1 MWLSLAENS
10 SNEQEMRRIIASIGD
25 QICDTLDNNFDIHV
39 SVDTDEIQGQKLS
52 VLVNFLLENVRRSI
66 SDMHT
71 LTAQLEDKVKERTE
85 ILNLVIEGSNDAV
98 WIWRLDKD
106 SIEFSSHWFALLGDI
121 NHDQCVRAQHWF
133 ARVHPKDIVRLR
145 QAIERVVE
153 GEDQYLRVEYRIKT
167 SSGNYLW
174 ILCRG
179 VCQHDE
185 QGEQGETHVLAGTQT
200 DISSIRSFD
209 AWSGLPNESYLR
221 EYLQD
226 ELESKRPFY
235 LLFFS
240 VNQFDALAES
250 LDNETINALRR
261 NIIQRIMGGLAQHA
275 TLARLPNDMFALTG
289 MLGELKLTNLCDAL
303 NDLFK
308 ASFTLESGSTLYLS
322 LAIGAIDSK
331 ELNPLHTDELF
342 NYAWTAL
349 REARKSQSI
358 CIYDRTKKDKN
369 TRLALLVQELRLG
382 TSNGLVTAHLQPIID
397 SSNSQITGF
406 EALARFHHPTLGH
419 VSPAEFI
426 PLAEERGLMS
436 LLGDCVL
443 QQALVM
449 CKALLSETGLSSS
462 FYIAVNIS
470 AKQFEGAGLAQ
481 RILAMLAAH
490 ELSPC
495 YLRLEVTESAFMKDM
510 DLVLAELGK
519 LREAGIKIAL
529 DDFGTGYSSLS
540 YLRHLP
546 IDILKIDRSFITE
559 LDQQSSKEAIVNTV
573 YGLAQLLALDVVAE
587 GVETQ
592 QELSTLNKIGAM
604 KVQGYLFSKPLA
616 WVDIPTFVEN
626 YVQLNH
632 RG

>member
-1 MWLSLAENS
+1 VTQNISK
-10 SNEQEMRRIIASIGD
+10 EQEMRRIIASIGD

-39 SVDTDEIQGQKLS
+39 SVDTDDIQGQKLS

-66 SDMHT
+66 SDMHA

-98 WIWRLDKD
+98 WIWHLDND
-106 SIEFSSHWFALLGDI
+106 SIEFSSHWFALLGDVD
-121 NHDQCVRAQHWF
+121 HPLTVPAQDWF
-133 ARVHPKDIVRLR
+133 ANVHPKDIARLR
-145 QAIERVVE
+145 LAIARVVE
-153 GEDQYLRVEYRIKT
+153 GDDQYLRVEYRIKT
-167 SSGNYLW
+167 SSGNYVW

-179 VCQHDE
+179 VCRHDE
-185 QGEQGETHVLAGTQT
+185 HGETHILAGTQT

-209 AWSGLPNESYLR
+209 AWSGIPNESFLR

-226 ELESKRPFY
+226 ELESERRFY

-240 VNQFDALAES
+240 INQFDVLAES
-250 LDNETINALRR
+250 LDNETLNSLRR
-261 NIIQRIMGGLAQHA
+261 SIIQRILSAIQPDVI
-275 TLARLPNDMFALTG
+275 LARLPNDMFALTG
-289 MLGELKLTNLCDAL
+289 MLDSHTLANWCDEL
-303 NDLFK
+303 NDMFK
-308 ASFTLESGSTLYLS
+308 GSFTLDTGSTLYLS
-322 LAIGAIDSK
+322 LAIGAIDTH
-331 ELNPLHTDELF
+331 ELNPLHTDDLF

-349 REARKSQSI
+349 REARKSQTI
-358 CIYDRTKKDKN
+358 CIYDRSKKDKHV
-369 TRLALLVQELRLG
+369 RLAFLEHELRLG
-382 TSNGLVTAHLQPIID
+382 INNGMVTAQLQPIID
-397 SSNSQITGF
+397 TSNNQISGF
-406 EALARFHHPTLGH
+406 EALARFNHPRLGY

-449 CKALLSETGLSSS
+449 GKALLTDSKLNAT

-470 AKQFEGAGLAQ
+470 AKQFEGAGLAE
-481 RILAMLAAH
+481 RILGMLAAH
-490 ELSPC
+490 ALPPS
-495 YLRLEVTESAFMKDM
+495 YLRLEVTESTFMKDM
-510 DLVLAELGK
+510 DLVLAELSI
-519 LREAGIKIAL
+519 LRDAGIKIAL

-546 IDILKIDRSFITE
+546 IDVLKIDRSFIID
-559 LDQQSSKEAIVNTV
+559 LDQHRDNEAIVNTV

-592 QELSTLNKIGAM
+592 QELATLNKIGAM
-604 KVQGYLFSKPLA
+604 KVQGYLYSKPLA
-616 WVDIPTFVEN
+616 WKDVPAFIER

-632 RG
+632 RD

>member
-1 MWLSLAENS
+1 VWISLAENS

-66 SDMHT
+66 SDMHA

-98 WIWRLDKD
+98 WIWRLDTD
-106 SIEFSSHWFALLGDI
+106 SIEFSSHWFALLGDV
-121 NHDQCVRAQHWF
+121 NHHHTVPAQHWF
-133 ARVHPKDIVRLR
+133 TKIHPKDIVRLR

-185 QGEQGETHVLAGTQT
+185 QGETHILAGTQT

-240 VNQFDALAES
+240 INQFDLLAES
-250 LDNETINALRR
+250 LGNETLNALRR
-261 NIIQRIMGGLAQHA
+261 SIIQRIMSGLAPHA

-289 MLGELKLTNLCDAL
+289 MLGELNLSNLCDAL

-308 ASFTLESGSTLYLS
+308 VSFTLESGNTLFLS

-369 TRLALLVQELRLG
+369 TRLALLEQELRLG

-436 LLGDCVL
+436 LLGNCVL

-449 CKALLSETGLSSS
+449 CKALLSETGLRSS

-490 ELSPC
+490 DLPPC

-626 YVQLNH
+626 YVQLNQ